1 MVFAGLSHLF
11 WARREFQAQ
20 VPDWTGKVIDKD
32 GVVVAS
38 GVVEIM
44 LGAALVALP
53 RERSRV
59 GAILAAFF
67 VAIFPGN
74 IEQYTKGKNG
84 FGMTDD
90 RIRLVRLFFQPA
102 LFASHCGARASR
114 RTERRPRA
122 PTGVGAGWEDSGML
136 LHELV
141 ATTDAVA
148 ATSSRLAKIDA
159 LARPAGP
166 ARVRRDRACDRLSDR
181 QTAAGADRSR
191 MARPRRARRRSR
203 RPSPR

>member
-1 MVFAGLSHLF
+1 MTASEIPRSTPARTIARWMLAGAMVFAGLSHLF

-20 VPDWTGKVIDKD
+20 VPDWTGKVMDKD

-59 GAILAAFF
+59 GAILAAFY

-74 IEQYTKGKNG
+74 IEQYTKSKKG

-90 RIRLVRLFFQPA
+90 RTRLLRLFFQPA
-102 LFASHCGARASR
+102 LVVVALWS
-114 RTERRPRA
+114 TRA
-122 PTGVGAGWEDSGML
+122 PKS
-136 LHELV
+136 
-141 ATTDAVA
+141 
-148 ATSSRLAKIDA
+148 
-159 LARPAGP
+159 
-166 ARVRRDRACDRLSDR
+166 
-181 QTAAGADRSR
+181 
-191 MARPRRARRRSR
+191 
-203 RPSPR
+203 